1 MRDLRASLAARE
13 LLVGVE
19 VASASPGSVE
29 LVGGLAFDVA
39 VLDTRHAPVSAYGA
53 ELTGLVRAAELA
65 GLPTLARVVA
75 NTPGTINRA
84 MNDGALGLVVACD
97 DAASARRASS
107 SMRYPPAGFRGAAP
121 VVRAARF
128 GLTPWEDYLAATTS
142 TKPLVVS
149 VERAEQLAAAAD
161 LASTDG
167 VDALLLDL
175 VALGVALGATVREP
189 DDDTRLRDA
198 VAAALDAGRAVGVSV
213 GRPDDAEAWRDAGC
227 SLLVVGSD
235 TAAYVAATRALRDSL
250 ETVPRSLAEA
260 RR

>member
-1 MRDLRASLAARE
+1 VTDLRDALAARD

-19 VASASPGSVE
+19 ITSGSPGAVE

-84 MNDGALGLVVACD
+84 MNDGAPGIVVACD
-97 DAASARRASS
+97 DAESARRASA

-128 GLTPWEDYLAATTS
+128 GLTPWEDYVRETNT

-149 VERAEQLAAAAD
+149 VERDDQIAAVPQLAA
-161 LASTDG
+161 TDG
-167 VDALLLDL
+167 VDALLLDV
-175 VALGVALGATVREP
+175 VALGVSLGTHVRTP
-189 DDDTRLRDA
+189 DDDPSVRDA
-198 VAAALDAGRAVGVSV
+198 LRATLDAGCAVAVSV
-213 GRPDDAEAWRDAGC
+213 AEPDDAEAWRDAGC

-235 TAAYVAATRALRDSL
+235 TAAYVAAARALRESL
-250 ETVPRSLAEA
+250 AAVPRSLAEA
-260 RR
+260 RG